1 LALLSGTLMVLD
13 YRGASTLTPVRSAFT
28 MLLYPLQYTV
38 DLPYRGATFT
48 KEFFSKHSEMS
59 GQNREL
65 RTLINVYAAR
75 DQKYYSIAEENQ
87 RLRTQLKAVPAVR
100 EKFTLS
106 EILSVSS
113 DPFRQDVVINKGIK
127 EGLFIG
133 QVALAGKNIYGQ
145 VKSVTANS
153 AVVMRLTDVKH
164 AIPVRN
170 NRTGEGALAV
180 GSGKDNI
187 LELKNI
193 ESHIDVQ
200 AGDIFFSSGLGQ
212 LFPADF
218 PVAVVRSVA
227 YNPGDSFRK
236 VKAQTLADFTKTR
249 EILMIWRS
257 DYASSDVVGAID
269 ADIDKNESEQK
280 EAALVK
286 SKSKTNN
293 KKKLKSKSKKKT
305 KKSKSK
311 KSKKTKAKRK
321 KKVTKR
327 KKKKTKSRRANN

>member
-1 LALLSGTLMVLD
+1 MVLD
-13 YRGASTLTPVRSAFT
+13 YRGASLTPIRSAFK
-28 MLLYPLQYTV
+28 MLIYPLQYTV
-38 DLPYRGATFT
+38 DLPYRAASYT
-48 KEFFSKHSEMS
+48 KEFFSEHSKIS

-87 RLRTQLKAVPAVR
+87 RLRTQLDAVPAVR

-106 EILSVSS
+106 EILAVSS

-145 VKSVTANS
+145 VKSVTTNS

-164 AIPVRN
+164 AIPVSN
-170 NRTGEGALAV
+170 TRTGAGALAV
-180 GSGKDNI
+180 GSGNANI

-193 ESHIDVQ
+193 EANVDVQ
-200 AGDIFFSSGLGQ
+200 AGDVFVSSGLGQ

-218 PVAVVRSVA
+218 PVAVVRRVA
-227 YNPGDSFRK
+227 YNPGDPFMK

-257 DYASSDVVGAID
+257 DYASNDDAESIDTDVLKKD
-269 ADIDKNESEQK
+269 DEQK
-280 EAALVK
+280 TEAVE
-286 SKSKTNN
+286 KSKT
-293 KKKLKSKSKKKT
+293 KKKSKPKKKKKTSKSKKIKAKKKV
-305 KKSKSK
+305 KKSK
-311 KSKKTKAKRK
+311 
-321 KKVTKR
+321 
-327 KKKKTKSRRANN
+327 RASN